1 MLAMS
6 LLTPIAKVYRAYAL
20 LSLEETQARNDTS
33 TARNKDT
40 KANKQKATST
50 GGRKKKSKA
59 PNTDDSESVCS
70 NPSVSTACTTA
81 SSARGGTSNT
91 VEFFRAEAWGKYVKS
106 YMNDLKILW
115 AREPVAVHMIV
126 EGATAMR
133 LSSRFSQSMGGNDEE
148 SLFANYIP
156 SNVE

>member
-1 MLAMS
+1 MS
-6 LLTPIAKVYRAYAL
+6 PLTPVAKVYRTYAL
-20 LSLEETQARNDTS
+20 LPLAEMQTRNDMS
-33 TARNKDT
+33 AESNKDT
-40 KANKQKATST
+40 KAKKQKATST
-50 GGRKKKSKA
+50 GRCKKKSKA

-70 NPSVSTACTTA
+70 NPSVSTACTTI
-81 SSARGGTSNT
+81 SSARGGTPNM
-91 VEFFRAEAWGKYVKS
+91 VEFFRAEAWGKYVKG
-106 YMNDLKILW
+106 YVNDLKILW

-126 EGATAMR
+126 EGATAMC

>member
-1 MLAMS
+1 
-6 LLTPIAKVYRAYAL
+6 
-20 LSLEETQARNDTS
+20 
-33 TARNKDT
+33 
-40 KANKQKATST
+40 
-50 GGRKKKSKA
+50 
-59 PNTDDSESVCS
+59 
-70 NPSVSTACTTA
+70 
-81 SSARGGTSNT
+81 
-91 VEFFRAEAWGKYVKS
+91 
-106 YMNDLKILW
+106 MNDLKILW